1 MWSAWLD
8 AAALA
13 GRIDAADYRKNP
25 EEYLN
30 VEWLAQPWEWVDP
43 KADIAAV
50 RMEIESC
57 LTSREAVVASRGR
70 DVEEVDAEIKR
81 DHDREARDGIIPVYG
96 ASRVTE
102 TVPPGDNGDL
112 AGKGPDKP
120 APTGGGQ

>member
-1 MWSAWLD
+1 
-8 AAALA
+8 
-13 GRIDAADYRKNP
+13 
-25 EEYLN
+25 
-30 VEWLAQPWEWVDP
+30 
-43 KADIAAV
+43 
-50 RMEIESC
+50 MEIESC